1 MTVAIVHER
10 LTEIAGSEHVVA
22 EFARQWPDAPI
33 DIPIVDPR
41 VTAAFSARVRTGP
54 LSSAYRAARYRT
66 YAPLLPLVPSWMKRR
81 DFGAAEAVLISH
93 HAFAAAA
100 VHAAGAIPTIV
111 YVHSPARW
119 AWDEAMR
126 REEASSLPGRV
137 ALDALSRLAIAT
149 ELSAA
154 PRITSIVANS
164 TTVAQRVREHWNRDA
179 QVVHPPVNIDHYTPD
194 PMSPRGDYFLLA
206 GRLVAYKRPDIAIR
220 AAVAAGVKMIVAGD
234 GREAARCRQLAEG
247 GDVTFVGRVS
257 DEEFRELYRRA
268 RAMVMPGEEDFG
280 ITPVEAMACGTP
292 VIALGVGGA
301 LDSVVDGVTGTFVT
315 GRCDAEIVSNFA
327 EAFASFD
334 DRRFDPVSIRA
345 RAEEF
350 SPEAFRAK
358 MTDVVAQTLATHRR
372 A

>member
-33 DIPIVDPR
+33 HIPIVDPR
-41 VTAAFSARVRTGP
+41 VTSDFSARVPTSP
-54 LSSAYRAARYRT
+54 LSAAYRAARYRS

-81 DFGAAEAVLISH
+81 HFGAAEAVVISH

-100 VHAAGAIPTIV
+100 VHAAGATPTIV

-119 AWDEAMR
+119 AWDKAMR
-126 REEASSLPGRV
+126 REEASSLPGRL
-137 ALDALSRLAIAT
+137 ALDVLSRLAIAT

-154 PRITSIVANS
+154 TKITTVVANS
-164 TTVAQRVREHWNRDA
+164 AAVAQRVKDHWNRDA
-179 QVVHPPVNIDHYTPD
+179 QVVHPPVNIDFYTPD
-194 PMSPRGDYFLLA
+194 AASSRGDYFLLA

-220 AAVAAGVKMIVAGD
+220 AAVEAGVKLVVAGD
-234 GREAARCRQLAEG
+234 GREAARCRKLAEG

-257 DEEFRELYRRA
+257 NEQFRDLYRRA
-268 RAMVMPGEEDFG
+268 KAMVMPGEEDFG

-301 LDSVVDGVTGTFVT
+301 LDSVVDGVTGTFVS
-315 GRCDAEIVSNFA
+315 GRGDAETVSNFA
-327 EAFASFD
+327 ETFASFD
-334 DRRFDPVSIRA
+334 NGRFDPCANRQ
-345 RAEEF
+345 RAEQF
-350 SPEAFRAK
+350 SPEAFRAR
-358 MTDVVAQTLATHRR
+358 MAEVVAQTLATHGR